1 MKFYYSFAAEFLMAE
16 SIQFVFGGFQCIFM
30 GFYSYISDISTEDN
44 RTVRIAIVDFFY
56 FVGFSMG
63 TGSFSSSLITVKPW
77 LCRPPLFQYSVW
89 IIELLDRLSKEK
101 WLSLT

>member
-1 MKFYYSFAAEFLMAE
+1 MAE
-16 SIQFVFGGFQCIFM
+16 SIQFVFGGFQCIFL

-63 TGSFSSSLITVKPW
+63 TGK
-77 LCRPPLFQYSVW
+77 
-89 IIELLDRLSKEK
+89 
-101 WLSLT
+101 